1 MGGAE
6 APRDRSPRAVVVDD
20 DDAWRDIVTTALRR
34 FGFDVV
40 GHAADG
46 ATAVEVLREA
56 QPDVALIDVRMHGM
70 NGLEVLTAVRHD
82 VPDTRIV
89 MCSAEDDHRPAA
101 MQAGADAWYTKSDG
115 LRALVSVLSGDG

>member
-101 MQAGADAWYTKSDG
+101 MRAGADAWYTKSDG